1 MLINFC
7 WLYFPQIYCR
17 FGHEIEI
24 TIPSGFFTDWISQSP
39 DWISQLQDWTV
50 NHRNVEATLSLLSPL
65 SASHNLLAM
74 IVCFRNE
81 KDDER
86 LSTTYSVKNAT
97 SDFIWTRSFS
107 TFNDE
112 TRMIIVPGSIFS
124 VTDGDDRIELIADAE
139 VRGIHLVYEIE
150 NTLID

>member
-1 MLINFC
+1 M
-7 WLYFPQIYCR
+7 
-17 FGHEIEI
+17 
-24 TIPSGFFTDWISQSP
+24 
-39 DWISQLQDWTV
+39 
-50 NHRNVEATLSLLSPL
+50 SLLSPL